1 MTAIGTDRSDDA
13 FIAATRFGLGA
24 RPGELQR
31 VRSDPRTWLSAQT
44 VGNRDVPAPIAEL
57 PTSRDVFTR
66 YFAAQEARRDARAAD
81 KSGEQGGRAAQPPAA
96 TMRADEAEQAQKIIQ
111 GVRQVLAPIYLDQ
124 VAARYRVAV
133 TSDEPLR
140 ERLVHF
146 WTNHFA
152 VSADKVAVIG
162 LAGTLENE
170 VIRPQVSARFVDMLL
185 AVEAHPAM
193 ILYLDNQQS
202 AGPNSQLAQL
212 AARRRNAEARHIG
225 INENL
230 AREILELH
238 TLGVSGGYTQA
249 DVTTF
254 AKALTG
260 WSVGGGRGRLAQ
272 GSPGEFVFR
281 EAMHEPGAKA
291 ILGKRYTA
299 EGRAQAIAVL
309 NDLAAHPATANHIA
323 AKLVRH
329 FVSDDPP
336 PAAVDKVAKAF
347 RDSDGH
353 LPTVHRAV
361 IDCREAWQTP
371 FSKYKTPHE
380 FVVSALRMLNVVPPE
395 KRAIA
400 APFDLLGQRPYTPGS
415 PAGWSDTA
423 SHWDGPDALMKRIEW
438 SAGLAQRMANVV
450 APSKLADE
458 TLGTVLSDH
467 TRTAIARAAS
477 GAQALTL
484 LLMSPEFQRR

>member
-1 MTAIGTDRSDDA
+1 MTAISADRSNEA

-24 RPGELQR
+24 RPGELQH
-31 VRSDPRTWLSAQT
+31 VRSDPRAWLMAQAA
-44 VGNRDVPAPIAEL
+44 GDRDKPPSIQRL
-57 PTSRDVFTR
+57 PSSSDVFAR
-66 YFAAQEARRDARAAD
+66 YLEAQDARREARQNNDNPPPNQTTRAGQPRD
-81 KSGEQGGRAAQPPAA
+81 
-96 TMRADEAEQAQKIIQ
+96 AEQAQRIVQ
-111 GVRQVLAPIYLDQ
+111 GVRQVLAPIYLEQ
-124 VAARYRVAV
+124 VAARYRVAI
-133 TSDEPLR
+133 TGDEPLR

-170 VIRPQVSARFVDMLL
+170 AIRPHIGSRFVDMLA
-185 AVEAHPAM
+185 AVERHPAM

-202 AGPNSQLAQL
+202 IGPNSELGRF
-212 AARRRNAEARHIG
+212 AARRNVNFGGNRNVG

-238 TLGVSGGYTQA
+238 TLGVNGGYTQQ

-254 AKALTG
+254 AQVLTG
-260 WSVGGGRGRLAQ
+260 WSVGGGRGRSAQ

-281 EAMHEPGAKA
+281 DAAHEPGAKA
-291 ILGKRYTA
+291 MLGKHYVD
-299 EGRAQAIAVL
+299 EGEGQGRAVL
-309 NDLAAHPATANHIA
+309 DDLARHPSTALFIAT
-323 AKLVRH
+323 KLARH
-329 FVSDDPP
+329 FVSDNPP
-336 PAAVDKVAKAF
+336 SAAVDRIAKAF

-361 IDCREAWQTP
+361 IDCKDAWRTP
-371 FSKYKTPHE
+371 FAKFKTPHE
-380 FVVSALRMLNVVPPE
+380 FVISSLRMIDVVPPE
-395 KRAIA
+395 PRAVA
-400 APFDLLGQRPYTPGS
+400 APFEMLGQRPYTPGS
-415 PAGWSDTA
+415 PAGWSDIA

-438 SAGLAQRMANVV
+438 SSTLAQRTAGTVT
-450 APSKLADE
+450 PLKLADDS
-458 TLGTVLSDH
+458 LGAAVSER
-467 TRTAIARAAS
+467 TRTAIARAES